1 MSRSPM
7 SVDRQETVSVV
18 VTTRNSGQTLEACLV
33 SIRRQSHAAT
43 ELVVVDNHSCDD
55 TLEIANRYAHKV
67 ATLGPER
74 SAQRNHG
81 ATLASGALLLF
92 IDADM
97 VLDAELVTEGAH
109 LLGTGEAPAL
119 VIPEETVGEGFWTAC
134 RSLERECY
142 NGDDTIEAARF
153 YTRAAFAEA
162 GGFDTDLNGGEDW
175 DLSRRVARGRRLPRT
190 SAIIHHDEGR
200 TRLRTVYR
208 KRQYY
213 APGYLAFARKHGR
226 GAMAQGNPIFRA
238 AYVRHWRHLGRH
250 PLLTAGMF
258 TLKAVE
264 LAAVL
269 DVAVDTKLRGR
280 VRDRSN
286 EVYAVADDRERTPP
300 AAAAGGPDRPR

>member
-1 MSRSPM
+1 M

-18 VTTRNSGQTLEACLV
+18 VTTRNSGQTLEACLGSV
-33 SIRRQSHAAT
+33 RRQTYSAT
-43 ELVVVDNHSCDD
+43 ELLVVDNHSSDR
-55 TLEIANRYAHKV
+55 TLEIATRYADKV
-67 ATLGPER
+67 ATIGPER

-81 ATLASGALLLF
+81 ALLASGSLLLF

-97 VLDAELVTEGAH
+97 VLDPEVVAEGARI
-109 LLGTGEAPAL
+109 LEAGAVPAV

-134 RSLERECY
+134 RSLERGCY

-153 YTRAAFAEA
+153 YTRHALTEA
-162 GGFDTDLNGGEDW
+162 GGFDTELNGGEDW
-175 DLSRRVARGRRLPRT
+175 DLSRRVALGRRLPRT
-190 SAIIHHDEGR
+190 RAMIHHDEGR

-208 KRQYY
+208 KRRYY

-226 GAMAQGNPIFRA
+226 GAIAQGNPIFRA
-238 AYVRHWRHLGRH
+238 AYVRNWRTLGRH

-269 DVAVDTKLRGR
+269 DVAVDTRIRGR
-280 VRDRSN
+280 IRDRSN
-286 EVYAVADDRERTPP
+286 EVYAVVDDREPTRRTG
-300 AAAAGGPDRPR
+300 ATGDTSRRR

>member
-1 MSRSPM
+1 M
-7 SVDRQETVSVV
+7 SVDRQGAVSVI
-18 VTTRNSGQTLEACLV
+18 VTTRNSGQTLEACLE
-33 SIRRQSHAAT
+33 SIRRQTYAAT
-43 ELVVVDNHSCDD
+43 ELVVVDNHSNDC
-55 TLEIANRYAHKV
+55 TLEIANRFADKV
-67 ATLGPER
+67 ATIGPER

-81 ATLASGALLLF
+81 ASIASGALLLF

-97 VLDAELVTEGAH
+97 VLDPEVVAEGARI
-109 LLGTGEAPAL
+109 LGTGTVSAV

-134 RSLERECY
+134 RALERGCY

-153 YTRAAFAEA
+153 YSRAAFADA
-162 GGFDTDLNGGEDW
+162 GGFDIDLNGGEDW

-190 SAIIHHDEGR
+190 RAIIHHDEGR
-200 TRLRTVYR
+200 TRLRTVYK
-208 KRQYY
+208 KRRYY

-238 AYVRHWRHLGRH
+238 AYVRNWRTLARH

-264 LAAVL
+264 LAAIL
-269 DVAVDTKLRGR
+269 DVAADTKFRGV

-286 EVYAVADDRERTPP
+286 EVYAVVDDREPTRITAATGP
-300 AAAAGGPDRPR
+300 ASRRR